1 MFFSKEKK
9 AKPELYSERKRIWK
23 QFDYKFD
30 VDFVFLDDIKW
41 TKDGVC
47 FILSQPKGKSKTLVQ
62 FDGHPYSYRVTEES
76 CYFNPF
82 DCYDNADDLSYKD
95 HKIFFTQESA
105 YLDRF
110 YQQSDMLQK
119 EQDRLY
125 HIQIITEDM
134 IVDVIDDQL
143 PIVFAES

>member
-1 MFFSKEKK
+1 MLFHKK
-9 AKPELYSERKRIWK
+9 SSPPGQPDTAKRNWHPLNDQLSGA
-23 QFDYKFD
+23 
-30 VDFVFLDDIKW
+30 FVFLDDIRW
-41 TKDGVC
+41 TEDGIC
-47 FILSQPKGKSKTLVQ
+47 LILSQAETKARTFVKFQ
-62 FDGHPYSYRVTEES
+62 GHPYSYRVTQES
-76 CYFNPF
+76 YYFNPF

>member
-9 AKPELYSERKRIWK
+9 SKSELFSERKRIWK

-30 VDFVFLDDIKW
+30 DDFVFLDDIKW
-41 TKDGVC
+41 TNDGVC
-47 FILSQPKGKSKTLVQ
+47 FILSQQNKRKTFVQ
-62 FDGHPYSYRVTEES
+62 FKDHPYSYRVTKE
-76 CYFNPF
+76 CYYFNPF
-82 DCYDNADDLSYKD
+82 ECYDNADDLSYKD